1 MNKVMIMVTMLAIAG
16 VGVITSVLASPV
28 SKAVVK
34 GGEKAAA
41 ELGLRIAGK
50 NAVRGGAKLA
60 AVTAERAVAKRTA
73 GGTVESVAK
82 HVTAK
87 QILAAGGGAALVV
100 AAHETA
106 DGVQQMGEGVKA
118 AVVANPELAGG
129 VAESV
134 TAPVKWLVV
143 MVSAV
148 ALSFLVWILWPWISL
163 VKNWSRFVAG
173 RRAAAM
179 RGVASVTGCTVDV
192 IDESPSPPGSARSGF
207 TRVELII
214 AVAGFLLL
222 TGIGVWRIAR
232 SGKLDSNTSPV
243 GSDNTTR
250 QEVLVAPQEVQ
261 AVPQEVRVAERA
273 KKVARLQTDYTAA
286 IDRHYA
292 TFVSEVESVAAARF
306 GNVRNGIPRVVDEFG
321 TFSRCKDLLVTLV
334 RDKMDNGC
342 RTANSLKH
350 DLEANFYRG
359 LYDARDKVNACLVS
373 FLKNAEAERQA
384 FRHELEVELDSIEL
398 PGDEAFRKILSDGAE
413 RIETCKRELAEGQIV
428 AAISAIIEA
437 TCIRITVST
446 ISKILGKAAAR
457 MAGSAAIGAG
467 SAMAD
472 GPLPIGDVIGG
483 AVVLGS
489 TCWTAY
495 DIWQATEVL
504 PKELSNALSEAADDC
519 EAKTVRDFK
528 NAGDEIYRIYRDA
541 HN

>member
-1 MNKVMIMVTMLAIAG
+1 MKSIMIKVAMLAIAS
-16 VGVITSVLASPV
+16 VGVITSALASPV

-73 GGTVESVAK
+73 GEVAEGVAK

-129 VAESV
+129 IAESV
-134 TAPVKWLVV
+134 TAPVKWLIV
-143 MVSAV
+143 MASAA
-148 ALSFLVWILWPWISL
+148 ALSFFVWILWPWISL
-163 VKNWSRFVAG
+163 VKNWSRCVAS

-179 RGVASVTGCTVDV
+179 RGKASITGCTVDV
-192 IDESPSPPGSARSGF
+192 IDEPSSSPASTRSGF

-222 TGIGVWRIAR
+222 TVIGVWRIAR
-232 SGKLDSNTSPV
+232 SGNSDSNTSPV
-243 GSDNTTR
+243 RSDNTTR
-250 QEVLVAPQEVQ
+250 QEVQAAHQEVQ
-261 AVPQEVRVAERA
+261 VAERA
-273 KKVARLQTDYTAA
+273 KKVARLQADYAAA

-292 TFVSEVESVAAARF
+292 AFVSEVDSVAAARF
-306 GNVRNGIPRVVDEFG
+306 GNVRNGIPRVVDKFG

-334 RDKMDNGC
+334 RDKMDNRS

-350 DLEANFYRG
+350 DLEANFYRE
-359 LYDARDKVNACLVS
+359 LYDAHDKVNACLVS
-373 FLKNAEAERQA
+373 FLKNAEAERLA

-398 PGDEAFRKILSDGAE
+398 PGDEAFRNILTDGGE
-413 RIETCKRELAEGQIV
+413 RIEKCKRELAEGQIV

-437 TCIRITVST
+437 TCVRVTVST
-446 ISKILGKAAAR
+446 IAKILGRAAAR
-457 MAGSAAIGAG
+457 MAGSMAVGAG
-467 SAMAD
+467 TAVAD
-472 GPLPIGDVIGG
+472 GPLPIGDIIGCG
-483 AVVLGS
+483 VVLGS

-504 PKELSNALSEAADDC
+504 PNELDKALRAVANDC
-519 EAKTVRDFK
+519 ETKTVSDYK
-528 NAGDEIYRIYRDA
+528 NAGDEIYRIYRNA

>member
-73 GGTVESVAK
+73 GEVTEGVAK

-106 DGVQQMGEGVKA
+106 DGVQQMGEGVKE
-118 AVVANPELAGG
+118 AVIANPELAGG

-163 VKNWSRFVAG
+163 VKNWSRLVAS
-173 RRAAAM
+173 RRAASM
-179 RGVASVTGCTVDV
+179 RGAASVTGCTVDV
-192 IDESPSPPGSARSGF
+192 IDVSPSSPGSARSGF
-207 TRVELII
+207 TRVELVI

-222 TGIGVWRIAR
+222 TVIGVWRITR
-232 SGKLDSNTSPV
+232 SGNSDSNTSPV
-243 GSDNTTR
+243 GSDHTTH
-250 QEVLVAPQEVQ
+250 QEGQVVPQEVQ
-261 AVPQEVRVAERA
+261 VAHQEVQVAERA
-273 KKVARLQTDYTAA
+273 KKVAQLQTDYTAA

-292 TFVSEVESVAAARF
+292 AFVSEVESVAAARF

-398 PGDEAFRKILSDGAE
+398 PGDEAFRKILIDGAE

-437 TCIRITVST
+437 TCVRITVST

-467 SAMAD
+467 SAVAD
-472 GPLPIGDVIGG
+472 GPLPIGDIIGG

-504 PKELSNALSEAADDC
+504 PKELGKSLRAVANDC
-519 EAKTVRDFK
+519 ETKTIRDFK
-528 NAGDEIYRIYRDA
+528 NAGDEIYRIYRNA

>member
-1 MNKVMIMVTMLAIAG
+1 MKKITIKVAMLAIAG
-16 VGVITSVLASPV
+16 VGMISSALASPV

-41 ELGLRIAGK
+41 ELGLHLAGK
-50 NAVRGGAKLA
+50 TAVRGGAKLA

-73 GGTVESVAK
+73 GEVAEGVAK

-87 QILAAGGGAALVV
+87 HILAAGGGAALVV

-106 DGVQQMGEGVKA
+106 DGVQQMGEGVKE
-118 AVVANPELAGG
+118 AVVANPELAGD

-134 TAPVKWLVV
+134 TAPVTWLVV
-143 MVSAV
+143 IGSAV
-148 ALSFLVWILWPWISL
+148 ALSFLVWILWPWVSL
-163 VKNWSRFVAG
+163 VKNWSKFAAG
-173 RRAAAM
+173 RRSGAM
-179 RGVASVTGCTVDV
+179 RGAASVTGYTVDV
-192 IDESPSPPGSARSGF
+192 IDVPPSPPTSARSGF

-222 TGIGVWRIAR
+222 TVIGVWRIAR
-232 SGKLDSNTSPV
+232 SGGSDNSTSPV
-243 GSDNTTR
+243 RSDNTTR
-250 QEVLVAPQEVQ
+250 QEVQVT
-261 AVPQEVRVAERA
+261 ERA
-273 KKVARLQTDYTAA
+273 KKVAQLQTDYTAA

-292 TFVSEVESVAAARF
+292 AFVSEIESVAAARF
-306 GNVRNGIPRVVDEFG
+306 GNVRDRIPRVVSKFG

-359 LYDARDKVNACLVS
+359 LYDARDEVNACLVA
-373 FLKNAEAERQA
+373 FLKNVEAERQS
-384 FRHELEVELDSIEL
+384 FKHELEVELDSIEL
-398 PGDEAFRKILSDGAE
+398 PGDESFRNILLDGGE
-413 RIETCKRELAEGQIV
+413 RIEKCKCELAEGQIV

-437 TCIRITVST
+437 TCIRATVST
-446 ISKILGKAAAR
+446 IAKILGKAAAR
-457 MAGSAAIGAG
+457 MAGSVAVGAG
-467 SAMAD
+467 SAVAD
-472 GPLPIGDVIGG
+472 GPLPVGDVIGG

-504 PKELSNALSEAADDC
+504 PKELGKALRAAANDC
-519 EAKTVRDFK
+519 ETNTVRDFK
-528 NAGDEIYRIYRDA
+528 NAGEEIYRLYRNA
-541 HN
+541 RN

>member
-1 MNKVMIMVTMLAIAG
+1 MKTIMIKVAMLAIAG
-16 VGVITSVLASPV
+16 VGVITSIWASPV

-34 GGEKAAA
+34 GGEKAAT
-41 ELGLRIAGK
+41 ELGLRIAEK
-50 NAVRGGAKLA
+50 NAVRGGAVLA
-60 AVTAERAVAKRTA
+60 AVTAERAVAKRAA
-73 GGTVESVAK
+73 GGAVESVAK

-106 DGVQQMGEGVKA
+106 DGVQQMGEGVKE
-118 AVVANPELAGG
+118 AVVANPELAGD

-143 MVSAV
+143 MAG
-148 ALSFLVWILWPWISL
+148 AAGLSFLVWILWPWVSL
-163 VKNWSRFVAG
+163 AKNWSRFAAG

-179 RGVASVTGCTVDV
+179 RGAAFGTGHMADV
-192 IDESPSPPGSARSGF
+192 IDVSPSSPTSARSGF

-222 TGIGVWRIAR
+222 TIIGVWRIAR
-232 SGKLDSNTSPV
+232 SGDSDSNTSPV
-243 GSDNTTR
+243 RSDNTAR
-250 QEVLVAPQEVQ
+250 QEAQVT
-261 AVPQEVRVAERA
+261 ERA
-273 KKVARLQTDYTAA
+273 KKVAQLQTDYTAA

-292 TFVSEVESVAAARF
+292 AFVSEVESVAAARF
-306 GNVRNGIPRVVDEFG
+306 GNVRNGIPRVASRFG

-373 FLKNAEAERQA
+373 FLRNVEAERQA

-398 PGDEAFRKILSDGAE
+398 PGDEAFRNILTDGGE
-413 RIETCKRELAEGQIV
+413 RIEKCKRELAEGQIV

-437 TCIRITVST
+437 TCIRVTVST
-446 ISKILGKAAAR
+446 VAKILGKAAAR
-457 MAGSAAIGAG
+457 MAGSVAVGAG
-467 SAMAD
+467 AAVAD
-472 GPLPIGDVIGG
+472 GPIPIGDIIGG

-504 PKELSNALSEAADDC
+504 PKELRKSLHEVTNDC
-519 EAKTVRDFK
+519 ETKTVKDFK
-528 NAGDEIYRIYRDA
+528 NAGEEIYKVYWNAR
-541 HN
+541 N

>member
-1 MNKVMIMVTMLAIAG
+1 MNMVMIKVAMLTIAG
-16 VGVITSVLASPV
+16 VGVIMSVLASPM

-73 GGTVESVAK
+73 GEVAEGVAK

-87 QILAAGGGAALVV
+87 QILAAGGGTALVV

-118 AVVANPELAGG
+118 AVVANPELAVG

-143 MVSAV
+143 MSGAA
-148 ALSFLVWILWPWISL
+148 ALSFLVWILWPWVSF
-163 VKNWSRFVAG
+163 VKNWSRFTAG
-173 RRAAAM
+173 RHAAAM
-179 RGVASVTGCTVDV
+179 RGTASVGGYTADV
-192 IDESPSPPGSARSGF
+192 IDVLPSSPTSARSGF

-222 TGIGVWRIAR
+222 TIIGVWRIAR
-232 SGKLDSNTSPV
+232 LGSSDSNTSPV
-243 GSDNTTR
+243 RSDNTTR
-250 QEVLVAPQEVQ
+250 QEVQVT
-261 AVPQEVRVAERA
+261 ERA
-273 KKVARLQTDYTAA
+273 KKVARLQTDYTTA

-292 TFVSEVESVAAARF
+292 AFVSEVESVAAARF
-306 GNVRNGIPRVVDEFG
+306 GNVGSGIPRVVDKFG

-334 RDKMDNGC
+334 KDKMDNGS
-342 RTANSLKH
+342 RTANSLKQ

-359 LYDARDKVNACLVS
+359 LYDARDKVNACLVL
-373 FLKNAEAERQA
+373 FLKNVEAERQS

-398 PGDEAFRKILSDGAE
+398 PGDEAFRSILTDGGE
-413 RIETCKRELAEGQIV
+413 RIEKCKRELAEGQIV

-437 TCIRITVST
+437 TCIRVTVST
-446 ISKILGKAAAR
+446 IAKILGKAAAR
-457 MAGSAAIGAG
+457 MAGSVAVGAG
-467 SAMAD
+467 AAVAD
-472 GPLPIGDVIGG
+472 GPIPIGDIIGG

-495 DIWQATEVL
+495 DIWQAAKVL
-504 PKELSNALSEAADDC
+504 PMELNKSLRAVVNDC
-519 EAKTVRDFK
+519 EAMTVRDFK
-528 NAGDEIYRIYRDA
+528 NVGEEIYKVYRNA
-541 HN
+541 RN

>member
-1 MNKVMIMVTMLAIAG
+1 MNKVVIKVAMLAIAG
-16 VGVITSVLASPV
+16 VGVITSALASPV

-41 ELGLRIAGK
+41 ELGLRIAEK

-106 DGVQQMGEGVKA
+106 DGVQQMGEGVKE
-118 AVVANPELAGG
+118 AVAANPELAES

-143 MVSAV
+143 MASAA

-163 VKNWSRFVAG
+163 VKNGSRFVAG

-179 RGVASVTGCTVDV
+179 RGTGCTVDV
-192 IDESPSPPGSARSGF
+192 IDVPSVPRTSARSGF

-214 AVAGFLLL
+214 AIACFLLL
-222 TGIGVWRIAR
+222 TVIGVWRIVR
-232 SGKLDSNTSPV
+232 SCGSDSSTSPV
-243 GSDNTTR
+243 GADNTTN
-250 QEVLVAPQEVQ
+250 QEAQVASQEVQ
-261 AVPQEVRVAERA
+261 VAERA
-273 KKVARLQTDYTAA
+273 KKVTQLQTNYTAA

-292 TFVSEVESVAAARF
+292 AFVSEVDSVAAARF
-306 GNVRNGIPRVVDEFG
+306 GNVRDMIPSVVSKYG

-334 RDKMDNGC
+334 RDKLDNGH

-373 FLKNAEAERQA
+373 FLKNVESERQA

-398 PGDEAFRKILSDGAE
+398 PGDEAFRNILSDGGE
-413 RIETCKRELAEGQIV
+413 RIEKSKRELTEGQIV
-428 AAISAIIEA
+428 AAISAIVEA
-437 TCIRITVST
+437 TCVRVTVST
-446 ISKILGKAAAR
+446 IAKFLGKAAAR
-457 MAGSAAIGAG
+457 MAGSATIGAG

>member
-1 MNKVMIMVTMLAIAG
+1 MKTIMIKVAMLVIAG
-16 VGVITSVLASPV
+16 AGVMTPVLASPV
-28 SKAVVK
+28 STAVVK
-34 GGEKAAA
+34 GGEKVAT

-50 NAVRGGAKLA
+50 STVRGGAKLA

-73 GGTVESVAK
+73 GEVAQGMAK

-106 DGVQQMGEGVKA
+106 DGVQQMGEGVKE

-129 VAESV
+129 IAESV
-134 TAPVKWLVV
+134 TAPIKWLVV
-143 MVSAV
+143 TASAAV
-148 ALSFLVWILWPWISL
+148 LFFLVWFLWPWVSL
-163 VKNWSRFVAG
+163 VKNWSRFAAG

-179 RGVASVTGCTVDV
+179 RGTGCTVDV
-192 IDESPSPPGSARSGF
+192 IDVPPSPWTSARSGF

-222 TGIGVWRIAR
+222 TAIGVWRIAR
-232 SGKLDSNTSPV
+232 SGGSDGSTSPV
-243 GSDNTTR
+243 QSDNTTR
-250 QEVLVAPQEVQ
+250 QEVQVAHQEVQ
-261 AVPQEVRVAERA
+261 VAERA
-273 KKVARLQTDYTAA
+273 KKVAQLQTDYTAA

-292 TFVSEVESVAAARF
+292 AFVSEVDSVAAARF
-306 GNVRNGIPRVVDEFG
+306 GNARNIIPRVVNKYG

-342 RTANSLKH
+342 RTANSLKY

-359 LYDARDKVNACLVS
+359 LYDARDRINTCLVS
-373 FLKNAEAERQA
+373 FLKNVESERQT

-398 PGDEAFRKILSDGAE
+398 PGDEAFRNILIEGAE
-413 RIETCKRELAEGQIV
+413 RIEKCKCELAEGQIV

-437 TCIRITVST
+437 TCVRVTVST
-446 ISKILGKAAAR
+446 IARILGKAAAR
-457 MAGSAAIGAG
+457 MAGSVAVGAG
-467 SAMAD
+467 TAVAD
-472 GPLPIGDVIGG
+472 GPLPIGDFIGG

-495 DIWQATEVL
+495 DILQATEVL
-504 PKELSNALSEAADDC
+504 PKELCKSLRAVANDC
-519 EAKTVRDFK
+519 EAKTVMDFK
-528 NAGDEIYRIYRDA
+528 NAGDEIYRIYRNA